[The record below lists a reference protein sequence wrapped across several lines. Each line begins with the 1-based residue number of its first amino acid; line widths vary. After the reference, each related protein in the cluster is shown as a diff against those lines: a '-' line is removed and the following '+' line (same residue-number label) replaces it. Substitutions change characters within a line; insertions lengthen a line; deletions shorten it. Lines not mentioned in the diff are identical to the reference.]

1 MSSFAGPHCPCG
13 RKIDWIRRRTARC
26 AGVLCEALLEGPRG
40 WRCQMQVGGAVDFP
54 YSVRPRGMCGGCE
67 ENGDGHDFTSGG
79 LYDVSS
85 MSNVLSS
92 FAGPHCPC
100 GRTIDWIRRRT
111 AKCVG
116 VLCEALLEG
125 LRGWW
130 CQMQVGDAVDFPYSV
145 RPRGMCGGCEEN
157 GGGHDF
163 TSGGLYDMS
172 SMSNVLSSFAGPHC
186 PCGRRIDWMAR

>member
-1 MSSFAGPHCPCG
+1 MTGLPDRAVDGEPATRCMPAKSGAMSSFVWAHGQCG
-13 RKIDWIRRRTARC
+13 RKIDRMRC
-26 AGVLCEALLEGPRG
+26 G
-40 WRCQMQVGGAVDFP
+40 
-54 YSVRPRGMCGGCE
+54 
-67 ENGDGHDFTSGG
+67 
-79 LYDVSS
+79 
-85 MSNVLSS
+85 
-92 FAGPHCPC
+92 
-100 GRTIDWIRRRT
+100 T

-116 VLCEALLEG
+116 KMPC
-125 LRGWW
+125 GWR

-186 PCGRRIDWMAR
+186 PCGRKIDGMAR